1 MAFNKKETSSI
12 VRSID
17 LVIRNLGDNAPALTL
32 TLTLTSRKRH
42 ISEVLQVPPAR
53 QHEETSDLCDHDH
66 VNNIHQDNELEYEY
80 EYNYAPVGLEQQYN
94 ELYQLLE
101 KGLIG
106 IPQEATTKGGARDKS
121 FKKTNV
127 SALLMGARGQ
137 GKSLVLE
144 RCLMALR
151 QKQRKI
157 AIEAS
162 FASTS
167 NTTSNNTASC
177 SASASASAN
186 NSISNNVGFRVVR
199 LNGILLRGQN
209 VTVVVTEIV
218 KQLRE
223 IAALEKS
230 KKKRLLRLS
239 MLASKDNAPSHTHA
253 RTSNTHEIDH
263 ASVGKESHAI
273 GKNPNADVTAPS
285 DDDAV
290 EEKLHAI
297 EKKEAHRFRTRT
309 TTFNSTMACLDEA
322 FQLSCIDSIPILIVL
337 DELDSFLPK
346 ISKKDLQSNPSVGDA
361 HISSSSSSSRD
372 LLLYHLLDRIAGKGS
387 LISLVG
393 ICARLTTTSSYEKR
407 VRSRAQ
413 GTSKIVYFNFGKD
426 DDESNKT
433 GGVYASLVEIL
444 LSNFNITMK
453 KEGSFEAEFVEKLKN
468 RVRAYLLPQSQE
480 GQGLNDEKA
489 MDQKFRIHDVFKVN
503 KESGKSTRWFCRVL
517 SLALTFYVTKVQE
530 TQNEHEIPDFD
541 ESYLMEGLSIM
552 GADAFVSEHIPGAI
566 KGGQHEDRLSVVT
579 PRLQDLMDLS
589 GSQVAVLLSAKRI
602 LSRDAQSEDDKLP
615 TKVLTYERIRREYE
629 SYFIAQGKSSGADR
643 YDEVVFFK
651 AFLHMLDVIFFP
663 AKDGTGGGP
672 YQYFF
677 SKKFSAGGMRHE
689 ILKKTPLHIC
699 LDIEKDV
706 MKAMSTNKLK
716 CSAALKEWAKTSG
729 T

>member
-1 MAFNKKETSSI
+1 MTFNNKEIMRI
-12 VRSID
+12 VQSID
-17 LVIRNLGDNAPALTL
+17 LVIRNLGDNAPALT
-32 TLTLTSRKRH
+32 TCRKRH
-42 ISEVLQVPPAR
+42 ISEVLQGPAR
-53 QHEETSDLCDHDH
+53 QLEETSTLSDHGN
-66 VNNIHQDNELEYEY
+66 VNNVHKGNEF

-94 ELYQLLE
+94 DLYQLLE

-106 IPQEATTKGGARDKS
+106 IPQETSSTGTGGTTEGAS
-121 FKKTNV
+121 YLKKINV

-157 AIEAS
+157 ANGAS
-162 FASTS
+162 FASTNNTNS
-167 NTTSNNTASC
+167 TTS
-177 SASASASAN
+177 SANANANAN
-186 NSISNNVGFRVVR
+186 NSIGNNVGFRVVK

-223 IAALEKS
+223 IAALEKF

-239 MLASKDNAPSHTHA
+239 MLASKDNAHT
-253 RTSNTHEIDH
+253 RSSSTHEKDH
-263 ASVGKESHAI
+263 NNVGNGSHAI
-273 GKNPNADVTAPS
+273 DNNHPNADITASS

-290 EEKLHAI
+290 QEKLHALVQ
-297 EKKEAHRFRTRT
+297 KEAHRFRTRT

-346 ISKKDLQSNPSVGDA
+346 ISKKDLQSNPSVGDGN
-361 HISSSSSSSRD
+361 ISSSSSSSRD

-426 DDESNKT
+426 DEESRKS

-444 LSNFNITMK
+444 LSNFDITME

-468 RVRAYLLPQSQE
+468 RVRAFLLPQSQE
-480 GQGLNDEKA
+480 GQVLKDEKA
-489 MDQKFRIHDVFKVN
+489 MDRIFRIHDVFKGN
-503 KESGKSTRWFCRVL
+503 KDSGKPTRWFCRVL
-517 SLALTFYVTKVQE
+517 SLALSLYVTKVQE

-552 GADAFVSEHIPGAI
+552 GADTFLSEQIPGALER
-566 KGGQHEDRLSVVT
+566 GEHEDRLSVVT
-579 PRLQDLMDLS
+579 PRVQDLMDLS
-589 GSQVAVLLSAKRI
+589 GSQAAVLLSAKRI

-615 TKVLTYERIRREYE
+615 TKALTYERIRREYE
-629 SYFIAQGKSSGADR
+629 SYFIAQGKSSGPDR

-651 AFLHMLDVIFFP
+651 AFLQMLDVIFFP

-689 ILKKTPLHIC
+689 MLKKTPLHMSVH
-699 LDIEKDV
+699 IEKDI
-706 MKAMSTNKLK
+706 MKALSTNKVK
-716 CSAALKEWAKTSG
+716 CSAALKEWAKVSG